1 MESGVSIIVGFHSVI
16 FEYIALCRIHIS
28 SRRELI
34 FKSFSYICYQ
44 NVQEEK
50 AYVYQFLQLM
60 WIGLQYGNETC
71 VMKFKVVTAVTEDY
85 RHYPT

>member
-16 FEYIALCRIHIS
+16 FEYIAVCRIQIS

-44 NVQEEK
+44 NGQEEK
-50 AYVYQFLQLM
+50 AYVQSIPHVDVDQPA
-60 WIGLQYGNETC
+60 IQ
-71 VMKFKVVTAVTEDY
+71 K
-85 RHYPT
+85 